1 MAPLLIELNQELR
14 GKAVVKFVDVWKNG
28 QAAAGLPIQ
37 AIPTQ
42 FFFNEDGS
50 PYVPADIESAARNG
64 FMMYETKET
73 GEHIYTIHQG
83 YMSKEDTLIVLK
95 EMGNDFFRFCKQP
108 LLSPDFFSFR

>member
-1 MAPLLIELNQELR
+1 M
-14 GKAVVKFVDVWKNG
+14 
-28 QAAAGLPIQ
+28 
-37 AIPTQ
+37 
-42 FFFNEDGS
+42 
-50 PYVPADIESAARNG
+50 PADIESAARNG

-83 YMSKEDTLIVLK
+83 NMSKEDTLIVLK